1 MPVWKSKFYARS
13 AIDATPARWRGD
25 AGSSPLDRARTAA
38 PSPRNDLQPTHW
50 LIFTQ
55 VCDVLEKSFTLM
67 LIEHTQKCV
76 VLPQRAIGDEVN
88 LEVDVIAKYARRSV
102 GDFDALTKRVEELET
117 RLEGL
122 EGCIPGYDW
131 DDAAGP
137 TSGSAKPV
145 RGSSA

>member
-1 MPVWKSKFYARS
+1 MH
-13 AIDATPARWRGD
+13 
-25 AGSSPLDRARTAA
+25 
-38 PSPRNDLQPTHW
+38 PTHW
-50 LIFTQ
+50 LISTQ

-102 GDFDALTKRVEELET
+102 GDFDALTKRVEELEA

-137 TSGSAKPV
+137 SSGSAKPV

>member
-1 MPVWKSKFYARS
+1 MH
-13 AIDATPARWRGD
+13 
-25 AGSSPLDRARTAA
+25 
-38 PSPRNDLQPTHW
+38 PTHW
-50 LIFTQ
+50 LIYAQ
-55 VCDVLEKSFTLM
+55 VCDVFEKSFTLM
-67 LIEHTQKCV
+67 LIEHTQKCI

-102 GDFDALTKRVEELET
+102 GDFDALTKRVEELEA

>member
-1 MPVWKSKFYARS
+1 M
-13 AIDATPARWRGD
+13 
-25 AGSSPLDRARTAA
+25 
-38 PSPRNDLQPTHW
+38 
-50 LIFTQ
+50 IFTQ

-102 GDFDALTKRVEELET
+102 GDFDALTKRVEELEA

-131 DDAAGP
+131 DDASGV
-137 TSGSAKPV
+137 TGSATPV

>member
-1 MPVWKSKFYARS
+1 
-13 AIDATPARWRGD
+13 
-25 AGSSPLDRARTAA
+25 
-38 PSPRNDLQPTHW
+38 
-50 LIFTQ
+50 
-55 VCDVLEKSFTLM
+55 M

-88 LEVDVIAKYARRSV
+88 LEVDVITKYARRSV
-102 GDFDALTKRVEELET
+102 GDFDALTKRVEELEA

-131 DDAAGP
+131 DDAVGP

>member
-1 MPVWKSKFYARS
+1 M
-13 AIDATPARWRGD
+13 
-25 AGSSPLDRARTAA
+25 
-38 PSPRNDLQPTHW
+38 
-50 LIFTQ
+50 
-55 VCDVLEKSFTLM
+55 
-67 LIEHTQKCV
+67 V
-76 VLPQRAIGDEVN
+76 V
-88 LEVDVIAKYARRSV
+88 ARRSRAKEAK
-102 GDFDALTKRVEELET
+102 FSSTRLMQTSPEENLWEIARVEELEA

>member
-1 MPVWKSKFYARS
+1 MDLLQEVEW
-13 AIDATPARWRGD
+13 ATERETREA
-25 AGSSPLDRARTAA
+25 ALDR
-38 PSPRNDLQPTHW
+38 
-50 LIFTQ
+50 F
-55 VCDVLEKSFTLM
+55 
-67 LIEHTQKCV
+67 
-76 VLPQRAIGDEVN
+76 RAE
-88 LEVDVIAKYARRSV
+88 LKPLRKKAK
-102 GDFDALTKRVEELET
+102 KVEELEA